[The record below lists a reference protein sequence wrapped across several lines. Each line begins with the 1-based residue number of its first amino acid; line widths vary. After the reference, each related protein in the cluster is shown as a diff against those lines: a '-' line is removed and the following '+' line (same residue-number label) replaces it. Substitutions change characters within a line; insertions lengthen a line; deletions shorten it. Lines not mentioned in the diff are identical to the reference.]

1 MAPSIAVQLYTVRD
15 LLPKDFAGTVTRIAQ
30 IGYAGVETGGFQ
42 GVSAQEAARL
52 FADLGLKVPSIH
64 AALPLGEQEKPTVE
78 LAQSLGVRRVVA
90 STPRDAFASAE
101 KVRALCETWNQ
112 AQPVAARH
120 GLELHLHNH
129 WWEFT
134 PVGER
139 NGLDLLLEYLD
150 PKIGI
155 QVDTYWAQTG
165 GYDPAAAVK
174 KVGTRAPLLHI
185 KDGPCDKPESPMVA
199 VGQGVVD
206 FRAVMQAAGT
216 HAEWLIV
223 ELDRC
228 ATDMMA
234 AVEQSYQYLAGQG
247 FGRGRQ

>member
-1 MAPSIAVQLYTVRD
+1 MAPPIAVQLYTVRD
-15 LLPKDFAGTVTRIAQ
+15 LLPADFAGTVKRIAQ
-30 IGYAGVETGGFQ
+30 IGYAGVETGGLQ
-42 GVSAQEAARL
+42 GITTQEAARL

-64 AALPLGEQEKPTVE
+64 SALPLGEQERPTAE
-78 LAQSLGVRRVVA
+78 LAQALGTRRVVS
-90 STPRDAFASAE
+90 STPRDAFGTAE
-101 KVRALCETWNQ
+101 KVRALCDTWNQ
-112 AQPVAARH
+112 AQAVAARH

-134 PVGER
+134 PVGDR

-155 QVDTYWAQTG
+155 QIDTYWTQTG

-174 KVGTRAPLLHI
+174 KAGARAPLLHI

-199 VGQGVVD
+199 AGQGKVD
-206 FRAVMQAAGT
+206 FPGVMKAAGN

-223 ELDRC
+223 ELDSC
-228 ATDMMA
+228 ATDMMG
-234 AVEQSYQYLAGQG
+234 AVEQSFQYLAGQG
-247 FGRGRQ
+247 LGRGRA